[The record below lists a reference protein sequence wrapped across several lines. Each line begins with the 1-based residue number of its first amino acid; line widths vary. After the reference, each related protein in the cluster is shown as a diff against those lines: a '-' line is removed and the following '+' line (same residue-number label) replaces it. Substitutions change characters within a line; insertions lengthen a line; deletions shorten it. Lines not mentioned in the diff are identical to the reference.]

1 MATKRTLIGNIKGP
15 KGDTGAQ
22 GPQGATGPGATIE
35 VGTVSTT
42 AYGNTAQV
50 TNSGT
55 ATAAVLDFVIPQGK
69 PGEQTTKMSGLTLDT
84 VTASTAEYPIPATG
98 DTGSVAW
105 GKVIKFFNDAK
116 TAIASKINISDIVN
130 NLTSTST
137 NKPLSAAQGKAL
149 NDALGNKVGIYA
161 DSLSSLPPTGGS
173 GFYYI
178 SADITVGSV
187 TLPQYSR
194 AIIVNADGSLDASLL
209 AVDLSNGS
217 FYTGE
222 RHSRVWTLHKYGT
235 PEEVSFR
242 PTGRVVTDANTVE
255 AGVAYMGGTYTN
267 APEAYGILVT
277 FGIVGYEY
285 RAQIYIPVSGNNF
298 NFWYRHRLSNGSWIA
313 WRKLVGTA
321 S

>member
-130 NLTSTST
+130 NLTSTAT

-149 NDALGNKVGIYA
+149 NDALGTTNSNVSGVSGRVTSLESKSQQSTVVG
-161 DSLSSLPPTGGS
+161 PGGS
-173 GFYYI
+173 
-178 SADITVGSV
+178 AVSV
-187 TLPQYSR
+187 TVSSMYTIGNLVAIQARLHVNSAISSATAFPLFNIPSSIAPYLPVSSR
-194 AIIVNADGSLDASLL
+194 IPG
-209 AVDLSNGS
+209 
-217 FYTGE
+217 F
-222 RHSRVWTLHKYGT
+222 
-235 PEEVSFR
+235 VSFHNNG
-242 PTGRVVTDANTVE
+242 TTE
-255 AGVAYMGGTYTN
+255 GTY
-267 APEAYGILVT
+267 
-277 FGIVGYEY
+277 VGLCEI
-285 RAQIYIPVSGNNF
+285 RAAGE
-298 NFWYRHRLSNGSWIA
+298 SNPTKYVYQSLTGSIA
-313 WRKLVGTA
+313 AGTDIDVLIFFA
-321 S
+321 KS

>member
-84 VTASTAEYPIPATG
+84 VTASTANYPIPATG

-130 NLTSTST
+130 NLTSTAT

-149 NDALGNKVGIYA
+149 NDALGTTNSNVSGVSGRVTTLENRTQYNTTSFGVGTNKVTLTDALGIRSGNIVTITARIKINEAISGNAMDMPLVVIPSELISYA
-161 DSLSSLPPTGGS
+161 PVTTYQPNIMSATDSSGS
-173 GFYYI
+173 IVGVWACLGALYPQNGRYYI
-178 SADITVGSV
+178 RQKAMT
-187 TLPQYSR
+187 TLP
-194 AIIVNADGSLDASLL
+194 AGMVMNF
-209 AVDLSNGS
+209 
-217 FYTGE
+217 FYTFAT
-222 RHSRVWTLHKYGT
+222 S
-235 PEEVSFR
+235 
-242 PTGRVVTDANTVE
+242 
-255 AGVAYMGGTYTN
+255 
-267 APEAYGILVT
+267 
-277 FGIVGYEY
+277 
-285 RAQIYIPVSGNNF
+285 
-298 NFWYRHRLSNGSWIA
+298 
-313 WRKLVGTA
+313 
-321 S
+321 